1 MTSTTDADEATR
13 GLYADMA
20 AAGLQPLWNVA
31 GDLLPRTPRPK
42 AVPHRWDGAH
52 VRSLVTRA
60 GELVPLS
67 VVGDRRAVALA
78 NPGLDDPWATAT
90 LWAAVQQLNPG
101 ESAPAH
107 RHTAAAIRFVI
118 EGEGVWTTVDGD
130 ETTMSPG
137 DLVLTPAWSWHE
149 HVSASTEPMLWF
161 DGLDL
166 PLVHAVDAI
175 FHELHPVGRQPV
187 TGRNRSERYRFGG
200 RRPSGSPGD
209 SDEQLLLYR
218 SADTEAALDHLI
230 EDGERAARIEF
241 RDPASGG
248 PVLPTLG
255 CAMLRIEAGAATS
268 PLRRCASS
276 VFYVQ
281 RGTGTTRV
289 DGTEL
294 SWRGGDVL
302 AVPSWACVEHAA
314 TSTAD
319 LFELTDEPALRA
331 LGLYREEPGR

>member
-1 MTSTTDADEATR
+1 MTSTTDTDEATR

-31 GDLLPRTPRPK
+31 GDLLPPSPRPQG
-42 AVPHRWDGAH
+42 VPHRWDGAH
-52 VRSLVTRA
+52 VRALVTRA
-60 GELVPLS
+60 GELVPLG

-78 NPGLDDPWATAT
+78 NPGLDRPWATAT
-90 LWAAVQQLNPG
+90 LWAAIQQLNPG

-118 EGEGVWTTVDGD
+118 EGHGVWTTVEGD
-130 ETTMSPG
+130 ECTMSPG
-137 DLVLTPAWSWHE
+137 DLVLTPAWTWHE

-187 TGRNRSERYRFGG
+187 TGRNLSERYRFGG
-200 RRPSGSPGD
+200 RRPSGSPGVED
-209 SDEQLLLYR
+209 QPLLVYR
-218 SADTEAALDHLI
+218 WADTEAALAHLI
-230 EDGERAARIEF
+230 EGGERAARIEF
-241 RDPASGG
+241 RDPATGG

-255 CAMLRIEAGAATS
+255 CAMLRIEGGAGTS

-281 RGTGTTRV
+281 QGAGTTRV
-289 DGTEL
+289 DDTEL
-294 SWRGGDVL
+294 SWREGDAF
-302 AVPSWACVEHAA
+302 AVPTWASVEHAA

-319 LFELTDEPALRA
+319 IFELTDEPALRA
-331 LGLYREEPGR
+331 LGLYREASGR